1 MVISYR
7 MASIEQ
13 KFVGFVEDAVAFR
26 NRNERLSK
34 LPLIVKW
41 RALNFKIFA
50 YFLFRNMGSNF
61 MENGERGAHILH
73 WQLPKLTWRS
83 LLHKAI

>member
-61 MENGERGAHILH
+61 MENVERGALH

-83 LLHKAI
+83 LLHRAI